1 MPALPGLAA
10 WALTLVLGVLG
21 LFQLALATGAPL
33 GRFAWGGAHVVLPA
47 ALRIGSLV
55 SIAVYALIALVVLD
69 RAGVVDWLPAGLS
82 GVMAW
87 VVAGYFG
94 LGIVM
99 NLASRSVPERL
110 TMSPAAALLC
120 GLSVIVALG

>member
-1 MPALPGLAA
+1 MLP
-10 WALTLVLGVLG
+10 T
-21 LFQLALATGAPL
+21 
-33 GRFAWGGAHVVLPA
+33 